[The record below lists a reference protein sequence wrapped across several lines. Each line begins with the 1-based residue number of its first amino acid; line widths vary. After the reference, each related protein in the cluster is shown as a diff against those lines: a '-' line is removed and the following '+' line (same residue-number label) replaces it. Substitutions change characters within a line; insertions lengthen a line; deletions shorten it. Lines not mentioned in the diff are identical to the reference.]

1 MQKDK
6 LYMQR
11 CIDLALLG
19 IGEVGSNPMVGAVI
33 VLDDVIIGEGYH
45 QKFGEAH
52 AEVNAINAV
61 KDKSLLNKAT
71 IYVSLEPCS
80 HFGKTPPCADLL
92 INSNFKKV
100 VIGCQDTFSEVS
112 GRGIEKL
119 KAAKIDVVL
128 GVLEEECRDLNRRF
142 FTFHEQKRPYV
153 ILKWA
158 QTKDG
163 FLDRLRDDDTNKINW
178 ISSKETK
185 TLVHKW
191 RSEESSILVGKNTIL
206 NDNPTLTVRELTGKN
221 PIRII
226 LDSHLSLSLNFN
238 VFNKDAETVVLNLEK
253 EEIIEGLK
261 FKKILNFDID
271 SILKA
276 LYDLNIQSVFVEG
289 GAQTLQSFIS
299 SNLWDEVRVI
309 VGNTTFKEGLKA
321 PVLAQISTSNFSFSS
336 DMIYFYKKI

>member
-92 INSNFKKV
+92 VNSNFKKV
-100 VIGCQDTFSEVS
+100 VIGCKDTFSEVS

-309 VGNTTFKEGLKA
+309 VGNTTFTEGLKA
-321 PVLAQISTSNFSFSS
+321 PVLAQIPTSNFSFSS
-336 DMIYFYKKI
+336 DMIYYYKKI

>member
-321 PVLAQISTSNFSFSS
+321 PVLAQIPTSNFSFSS

>member
-1 MQKDK
+1 
-6 LYMQR
+6 MQR

-321 PVLAQISTSNFSFSS
+321 PVLAQIPTSNFSFSS

>member
-309 VGNTTFKEGLKA
+309 VGNTTFTEGLKA
-321 PVLAQISTSNFSFSS
+321 PVLAQIPTSNFSFSS

>member
-321 PVLAQISTSNFSFSS
+321 PVLAQIPTSNFSFSS
-336 DMIYFYKKI
+336 DMIYLYKKI